1 MMQELVT
8 QCQSNDVSII
18 SRCLTVIEG
27 ICKVLETVP
36 DSDIVGGVVLHFV
49 DDLNVFLRTMWETMV
64 SILPQFQS
72 DHVDVR

>member
-1 MMQELVT
+1 MA

-64 SILPQFQS
+64 SILPQVQS
-72 DHVDVR
+72 YPGDVR

>member
-1 MMQELVT
+1 MAHF
-8 QCQSNDVSII
+8 QSIYVSMFC
-18 SRCLTVIEG
+18 SCLSVIVG

-64 SILPQFQS
+64 SILPQVQS
-72 DHVDVR
+72 YPGDVR